1 MRINKQERFR
11 QLATFANVV
20 KNPQEL
26 HGVWKQ
32 DCFANEHPITLELGC
47 GKGEYTL
54 ELAQRNPER
63 NYIGIDLKGAR
74 LWVAARRALALGLTN
89 VRFIRM
95 NIEVINTVFTAG
107 EVDEIWIP
115 FPDPFSKK
123 PNRRLISPRYLGYYR
138 DIVHTS
144 AIIHFKTDDDGL
156 FHNSLQTLEE
166 EKCPIH
172 QVIADIYKEPETSEI
187 LKIKTTFELKHLA
200 SEKKIK
206 YISFSLG
213 NG

>member
-1 MRINKQERFR
+1 MRINKLERFR
-11 QLATFANVV
+11 QLATFTNVV

-26 HGVWKQ
+26 CGVWKR
-32 DCFANEHPITLELGC
+32 DCFANDYPIILELGC

-54 ELAQRNPER
+54 QLAQRYPER

-74 LWVAARRALALGLTN
+74 LWVAARHALALGLTN
-89 VRFIRM
+89 VRFVRM
-95 NIEVINTVFTAG
+95 NIEVINTVFNVG
-107 EVDEIWIP
+107 EIDEIWIP

-138 DIVHTS
+138 DILQTN

-156 FHNSLQTLEE
+156 FHNTLQTLAE
-166 EKCPIH
+166 EKCTIH
-172 QVIADIYKEPETSEI
+172 QAITDIYKEPETDDD
-187 LKIKTTFELKHLA
+187 LKIKTTFEMKHLA

-206 YISFSLG
+206 YISFSLCDG
-213 NG
+213 